1 MKLLLLILGVLLI
14 ALQLR
19 LWTGE
24 GSIAEISAYDEKIAS
39 QSAENQTL
47 QQRNEAL
54 LQEVADLKTGLDSI
68 EERARDELGMI
79 KKGETFFLIVE
90 EDPEP

>member
-1 MKLLLLILGVLLI
+1 MKLLLVILVVLLI
-14 ALQLR
+14 ALQFR